1 MELHEDVSF
10 EEYLARAL
18 PEDVTTETFLDPL
31 SLGGLPGK
39 GAGAMGHPEVR
50 SGLSSMRLHLKDG
63 RGDASTVDHRQRRIV
78 LGLQGATLNIA
89 AIVESAAG

>member
-1 MELHEDVSF
+1 MELPEGVSF

-39 GAGAMGHPEVR
+39 GTGAMGHPEVR
-50 SGLSSMRLHLKDG
+50 AGLSNVCLYLEGG
-63 RGDASTVDHRQRRIV
+63 RGDARNFNHSQRRHIQGV
-78 LGLQGATLNIA
+78 LQEF
-89 AIVESAAG
+89 VESATG

>member
-1 MELHEDVSF
+1 MELPEDVSF

-39 GAGAMGHPEVR
+39 GAGAIAHPEVR
-50 SGLSSMRLHLKDG
+50 AGLLSM
-63 RGDASTVDHRQRRIV
+63 
-78 LGLQGATLNIA
+78 
-89 AIVESAAG
+89 